1 MLDKRFKYSLR
12 LTSPFYIFRKNKR
25 SDIFYVRFK
34 NGKTV
39 STRETTIQKAYEFAL
54 NYKPDTSASDA
65 PKKTSET
72 QKTSCQLKTVLSDY
86 FVKGSVWVKYD
97 AIHGSIYNDVTL
109 RFNHS
114 ICVRIAGLLS
124 DVLSP
129 AKLTKSRLHRLQEQ
143 LLDEGLS
150 GKTVNNYLSVFHKVY
165 KQLIDK
171 EIVQND
177 PFVGLRNCYFEKQR
191 RTCFPIQSFK
201 GYFGDVKTLD
211 EYDLL
216 SYCAIVT
223 GARRAELMGLEL
235 SDITDHGDF
244 NTLRIRGT
252 KSVYSDRIVPLGT
265 KQTEAIKT
273 LIEKQIATSKRI
285 FNCPQKIAGR
295 IGYSEKQRKE
305 EGIVFHSFRKMYKT
319 ILTAANLNT
328 TLVETLMGHSTNNQ
342 SSNDVERIYFVAE
355 KADMAEVYK
364 KVISSFDFLDKKEK
378 AT

>member
-54 NYKPDTSASDA
+54 NYKPDVSSKTENL
-65 PKKTSET
+65 KKITEP
-72 QKTSCQLKTVLSDY
+72 QKPTYQLKTILSEY
-86 FVKGSVWVKYD
+86 FTKDSVWVKYD
-97 AIHGSIYNDVTL
+97 AIHGSKYNATTL

-124 DVLSP
+124 DVSSP
-129 AKLTKSRLHRLQEQ
+129 AKLTKARLHRLQEQ
-143 LLDEGLS
+143 LLNEGLS
-150 GKTVNNYLSVFHKVY
+150 GKTVNNYISIFHKIY

-177 PFVGLRNCYFEKQR
+177 PFIGLRNCYFEKQR
-191 RTCFPIQSFK
+191 RTCFPIQSFN
-201 GYFGDVKTLD
+201 GYFGEIKNLD

-235 SDITDHGDF
+235 SDIVKHNDF
-244 NTLRIRGT
+244 YTLRIRGT
-252 KSVYSDRIVPLGT
+252 KSIYSDRIVPLGE
-265 KQTEAIKT
+265 KQAEAIKT
-273 LIEKQIATSKRI
+273 LIEKQVATSKRI
-285 FNCPQKIAGR
+285 FNCTQKIAGR
-295 IGYSEKQRKE
+295 IGYSEEQRKE

-319 ILTAANLNT
+319 ILTTANLNT

-355 KADMAEVYK
+355 KAEMSEVYK
-364 KVISSFDFLDKKEK
+364 KVISSFDFLNKG
-378 AT
+378 A